1 MEDKNNSK
9 ISIPSRKLNKSKA
22 FKILELPDIDD
33 MIMYLDDEYEL
44 LKKIEAKLPTDDYK
58 FRRI

>member
-9 ISIPSRKLNKSKA
+9 ISISSRKLNKSKA

-44 LKKIEAKLPTDDYK
+44 LKKIEVKLPTDDYE